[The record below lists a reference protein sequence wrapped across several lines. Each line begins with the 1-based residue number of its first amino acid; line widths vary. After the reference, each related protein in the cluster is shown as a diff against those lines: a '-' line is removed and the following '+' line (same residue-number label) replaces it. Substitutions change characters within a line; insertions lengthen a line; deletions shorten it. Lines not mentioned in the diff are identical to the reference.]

1 MKMIMDKVRFTS
13 PVRTACI
20 GLGYR
25 GKQLF
30 ALLRRIPFFRIV
42 AVADPCLEAKN
53 MPCGIAC
60 YARGTDDYL
69 RMLDE
74 QRPELVVVASPWAF
88 HVRHAVDCIKAGCRV
103 ALEIKGG
110 LAEGEY
116 ASLSALVRQTGLRLF
131 PLENT
136 LFRRDILS
144 IYNMVQA
151 GVLGEI
157 VHMRGGYRHDLR
169 DLLLDDEGHLGNRKN
184 TESVWRARFYREQ
197 NADVYPTHGL
207 APLCLIGGI
216 NRTDRM
222 LRLTSFASKPAGLLH
237 RIRELGGDDRVR
249 VTLGDVVITQLETE
263 RGVLVTLTHDT
274 TLPRP
279 RSLDFEVQGTR
290 GLWQGDTRRI
300 YVEGSDKAE
309 RWEDDAPWLARY
321 EHDYWIRWGRE
332 ALEADRHHEGMDY
345 VMLKAVE
352 EALSGGRP
360 YPATVDDL
368 ALWTAV
374 TPLSG
379 RSIAGRCTVDFRY
392 V

>member
-1 MKMIMDKVRFTS
+1 MTS
-13 PVRTACI
+13 IRTACI

-25 GKQLF
+25 GKQLLG
-30 ALLRRIPFFRIV
+30 LLQRIPFFRVV
-42 AVADPCLEAKN
+42 AVADPCLETKN
-53 MPCGIAC
+53 VPDGIVC
-60 YARGTDDYL
+60 YDRGPDDYL

-74 QRPELVVVASPWAF
+74 QRPQLVVVASPWAL
-88 HVRHAVDCIKAGCRV
+88 HVSHALACVRAGCHV

-116 ASLSALVRQTGLRLF
+116 SPLSALIRQTGLRLF

-136 LFRRDILS
+136 LFRRV
-144 IYNMVQA
+144 VQA

-184 TESVWRARFYREQ
+184 TESVWRACFYREQ

-300 YVEGSDKAE
+300 YVEGPDKAE

-321 EHDYWIRWGRE
+321 EHDYWTRWGRE